1 MHVWRLEHLLTPA
14 LTIGGSTLTGGGD
27 CDHRIVDFD
36 GADGASAGLRGSGL
50 TAAPRDF

>member
-1 MHVWRLEHLLTPA
+1 MYVWRLEHLLTPA
-14 LTIGGSTLTGGGD
+14 LGGSTLTAGSDG
-27 CDHRIVDFD
+27 DHRIVDLD

>member
-14 LTIGGSTLTGGGD
+14 LTRWLDAHAAGGD
-27 CDHRIVDFD
+27 CDHRIVDLD

-50 TAAPRDF
+50 TAAPRNF